1 MQRSLGQKSAL
12 ASFPGLHAPPAADQL
27 NHLLVPSVGWSGL
40 GAAGDPT
47 PWLPERVVQEGAF
60 GVGER
65 EACRQA
71 KADAAAEDPSIRCC
85 VVDEEVLPSWGSG
98 GGAGRTE
105 AHKRLYARGGHEA
118 DVPLLMEALPLDSRT
133 TAHDSLRSWPEGRS
147 TTTHDSSWLSGP
159 YATVNSPD
167 DNNNHL
173 RDVVVKGDFSAEKR
187 SLRCPLLSDYSTLLT
202 DSTWIFEGHETSQQ
216 KPLIIPST
224 EDASTRD
231 DEPPAASA
239 RIPERKS
246 GRRRRAS
253 GEGGEGRQHGDKPTE
268 GKQGHRWWHSSRAS
282 KGGSRERGKGRSA
295 SHDGGGTV
303 HTHSS
308 GAQAS
313 SSNFLRKSLDTE
325 YRGKQRR
332 LRGQHR
338 SRPVSTDDEGSD
350 EVFESPPKYRDK
362 PPRSK
367 VSSKSEDTAQNS
379 SKVSQK
385 KSLQRNRSL
394 SRSRLEGASRRMER
408 DDSKPR
414 RRLSHRKIKSSS
426 SSSSSSSRSSS
437 PTKSRPASRSK
448 SQLSKRKAKLTNGS
462 LDREDFA
469 VHQTSPEQ
477 YQADLVQHQTDFVQN
492 NADPVPHRTN
502 FKVKDNT
509 TDFLSRLDTVLS
521 DLVEH
526 EKKRISKFGQKNARG
541 SVSKGAKNGSSERPQ
556 KAAEHRR
563 NKGKKSDGGDKS
575 ASPSLQQL
583 RTTLKAVR
591 VKKRAPVPSD
601 VLEKHSDYFT
611 ESLPHQPR
619 ILKSHQR
626 SQLLSQRCYQPPRR
640 KQKPAPQDS
649 SSDLYTSPAEDEH
662 EEVKQVC
669 EKQNDVSSEEPEE
682 YRETS
687 EPSDSTYEREDGDVH
702 DMNQS
707 AKGGSSVAA
716 RGVIKDL
723 TSSSRGEA
731 GDSGDFSVD
740 SAYTG
745 SRGATPESVLN
756 PGVKPRR
763 PGTTLA
769 NRRPASSA
777 SRHRLPVKARLEDQ
791 HLVEVK
797 RVIMRDI
804 RESGLY
810 SDDSINALLERHRS
824 RWPQLSRR
832 EMEHVVRSIQDD
844 LGVKP
849 HATHY
854 VCQILAAA
862 ESGVSGTPGI
872 TKKTVEGPLCVSPL
886 GEKATKAQ
894 TKTCDAA
901 VHPERKIPSA
911 TQTLDAKEANVEEG
925 SRQPK
930 KDLKEIEDEVWA
942 RSVMSGVDPGL
953 VDLARKEATAPRLED
968 DNDLPAK
975 AKTTAWRDDDVG
987 LDTLLNSE
995 SRAGGIAPAAA
1006 SECVTRQ

>member
-1 MQRSLGQKSAL
+1 
-12 ASFPGLHAPPAADQL
+12 
-27 NHLLVPSVGWSGL
+27 
-40 GAAGDPT
+40 
-47 PWLPERVVQEGAF
+47 
-60 GVGER
+60 
-65 EACRQA
+65 
-71 KADAAAEDPSIRCC
+71 
-85 VVDEEVLPSWGSG
+85 
-98 GGAGRTE
+98 
-105 AHKRLYARGGHEA
+105 
-118 DVPLLMEALPLDSRT
+118 MEALPADSCTTTHDPLRSWPDGRGT
-133 TAHDSLRSWPEGRS
+133 TAHDS
-147 TTTHDSSWLSGP
+147 HSSWLSGP
-159 YATVNSPD
+159 CTTVNSPD

-173 RDVVVKGDFSAEKR
+173 RNVVVKGDFSAEKK
-187 SLRCPLLSDYSTLLT
+187 SLRCPLLSDYSTLIT
-202 DSTWIFEGHETSQQ
+202 DSTWIFEGHEASQQ
-216 KPLIIPST
+216 KPLIMSLLTTTVSKLKTFYRRCKHP
-224 EDASTRD
+224 
-231 DEPPAASA
+231 
-239 RIPERKS
+239 
-246 GRRRRAS
+246 RRRAS
-253 GEGGEGRQHGDKPTE
+253 CHECKNSKEEIRTSPPCQWGGGARGRQHGDKQAE
-268 GKQGHRWWHSSRAS
+268 GKQGHRWWHSSRTN

-325 YRGKQRR
+325 YRGKQRK
-332 LRGQHR
+332 LRGSHR
-338 SRPVSTDDEGSD
+338 SRPVSSDDEGSD

-379 SKVSQK
+379 SKVSLK

-408 DDSKPR
+408 DDSKSR
-414 RRLSHRKIKSSS
+414 RRLSHRKINKSSS

-437 PTKSRPASRSK
+437 PTKSRPGSRSK
-448 SQLSKRKAKLTNGS
+448 SQQSKRKTKLTNGS
-462 LDREDFA
+462 LDREDFT

-477 YQADLVQHQTDFVQN
+477 YQTDLVQHQTDFVQN

-509 TDFLSRLDTVLS
+509 TDFLSRLDSVLS

-541 SVSKGAKNGSSERPQ
+541 SVSKGVKNGSSERHQ
-556 KAAEHRR
+556 KAAEHKK
-563 NKGKKSDGGDKS
+563 NKGKKSDGVDKS

-591 VKKRAPVPSD
+591 VKKRVPVPSD

-619 ILKSHQR
+619 ILKSRQK
-626 SQLLSQRCYQPPRR
+626 SQLLSQRCYQPARR
-640 KQKPAPQDS
+640 KPKPAPQDS

-669 EKQNDVSSEEPEE
+669 EKQNDVSSEEEPEE

-687 EPSDSTYEREDGDVH
+687 EPSDSTYEREDEDGRDVFYRAEKPGKGGLDGYDERDQSTSDEH
-702 DMNQS
+702 NYRRDQS

-763 PGTTLA
+763 PGTGLA

-832 EMEHVVRSIQDD
+832 EMEHIVRSIQDD

-862 ESGVSGTPGI
+862 ESGASGTPGL
-872 TKKTVEGPLCVSPL
+872 TKKIVEGPLCVSPL
-886 GEKATKAQ
+886 GEKTTKAQ
-894 TKTCDAA
+894 TKTYEAA
-901 VHPERKIPSA
+901 VHPGQKIPSA
-911 TQTLDAKEANVEEG
+911 TQNLGAREPNDEEE
-925 SRQPK
+925 SRRPK
-930 KDLKEIEDEVWA
+930 KDFKEIEDELWA

-953 VDLARKEATAPRLED
+953 VDQARKEARAPHVED
-968 DNDLPAK
+968 DSDLPAYVM
-975 AKTTAWRDDDVG
+975 DLCQQFDVK
-987 LDTLLNSE
+987 
-995 SRAGGIAPAAA
+995 I
-1006 SECVTRQ
+1006 